1 MKGVNNYKNINSIV
15 ISKNEIDVR
24 DLIKLKSI
32 FNLIQIVKSEKALY
46 SEYVK
51 QNNIKFAIIY
61 NHEKPIDFSIN
72 VANELKNINKIHS
85 IIISNEKFDE
95 EYLKLNHIE
104 IIKDISEL
112 EYKKSLI
119 HQKKL
124 FCDNQNS
131 TLDFFLNLS
140 ELIKEIVIITNTEN
154 EIIYINEKGSKNLN
168 LPMKTSGNKIKVTDI
183 DIRDWEKLK
192 KIDLSCHTNSIPE
205 FKNILITNCI
215 LTLKNN
221 KKLYV
226 DVFIS
231 TIDQNNID
239 KLITIKEIPNL
250 NEIENYK
257 YLEIIDSQDEI
268 QNAKEIEKLLVNH
281 VDIYKKKKIY
291 LLNLDLFLTTE
302 YEYKED
308 KEKLN
313 IKILKIM
320 YSKIMSLYSEYIFKL
335 KNNNLIV
342 IICTSGDE
350 NQIISIAKKIKKT
363 ITLALKKEDIIIFE
377 FNIGIIE
384 VNLRENLELK
394 IPKLMMATKISSEY
408 KDSNPIIYKEEL
420 PEAVIL
426 KNQNKIFQYIL
437 KAIKNDFFTLYY
449 QKINPLKKNLKPKI
463 EILTRLFDHMG
474 KPIPNEQIFNLID
487 KYNLTAEVDQLVV
500 KKALREYKSFVSKN
514 GVHIFS
520 INISPY
526 SLKSQNFRI
535 FLRDTLLKSQIPLQ
549 NICLEITE
557 TGILENFEII
567 NKYFQELKS
576 FGIKLALD
584 DFGSGHTSLS
594 YIKTLPIDLLKIDGS
609 FIKAINSSEIDY
621 VIIKSIKKIADTKN
635 IKIIAEFVY
644 NEEILK
650 KINELEI
657 DYGQGF
663 LWHKPEPI

>member
-1 MKGVNNYKNINSIV
+1 MKEVNNYKNINSVV

-61 NHEKPIDFSIN
+61 NHEKPIDFSIK

-168 LPMKTSGNKIKVTDI
+168 LPLKTSGNKIKVTDI

-192 KIDLSCHTNSIPE
+192 KIDLSYHTNSIPE

-281 VDIYKKKKIY
+281 MDIYKKKKIY

-308 KEKLN
+308 REKLN

-350 NQIISIAKKIKKT
+350 NQIISIAQKIKKT
-363 ITLALKKEDIIIFE
+363 ITLALKK
-377 FNIGIIE
+377 
-384 VNLRENLELK
+384 K
-394 IPKLMMATKISSEY
+394 ILLYSNSISE
-408 KDSNPIIYKEEL
+408 
-420 PEAVIL
+420 
-426 KNQNKIFQYIL
+426 
-437 KAIKNDFFTLYY
+437 
-449 QKINPLKKNLKPKI
+449 
-463 EILTRLFDHMG
+463 
-474 KPIPNEQIFNLID
+474 
-487 KYNLTAEVDQLVV
+487 
-500 KKALREYKSFVSKN
+500 
-514 GVHIFS
+514 
-520 INISPY
+520 
-526 SLKSQNFRI
+526 
-535 FLRDTLLKSQIPLQ
+535 
-549 NICLEITE
+549 
-557 TGILENFEII
+557 
-567 NKYFQELKS
+567 
-576 FGIKLALD
+576 
-584 DFGSGHTSLS
+584 
-594 YIKTLPIDLLKIDGS
+594 
-609 FIKAINSSEIDY
+609 
-621 VIIKSIKKIADTKN
+621 
-635 IKIIAEFVY
+635 
-644 NEEILK
+644 
-650 KINELEI
+650 
-657 DYGQGF
+657 
-663 LWHKPEPI
+663 

>member
-1 MKGVNNYKNINSIV
+1 MKEVNNYKNINSVV

-61 NHEKPIDFSIN
+61 NHEKPIDFSIK

-168 LPMKTSGNKIKVTDI
+168 LPLKTSGNKIKVTDI

-192 KIDLSCHTNSIPE
+192 KIDLSYHTNSIPE

-281 VDIYKKKKIY
+281 MDIYKKKKIY

-308 KEKLN
+308 REKLN

-350 NQIISIAKKIKKT
+350 NQIISIAQKIKKT
-363 ITLALKKEDIIIFE
+363 ITLALKKEDIIIFK

-437 KAIKNDFFTLYY
+437 KAIK
-449 QKINPLKKNLKPKI
+449 
-463 EILTRLFDHMG
+463 M
-474 KPIPNEQIFNLID
+474 
-487 KYNLTAEVDQLVV
+487 
-500 KKALREYKSFVSKN
+500 
-514 GVHIFS
+514 
-520 INISPY
+520 
-526 SLKSQNFRI
+526 I
-535 FLRDTLLKSQIPLQ
+535 FLL
-549 NICLEITE
+549 
-557 TGILENFEII
+557 F
-567 NKYFQELKS
+567 
-576 FGIKLALD
+576 
-584 DFGSGHTSLS
+584 
-594 YIKTLPIDLLKIDGS
+594 
-609 FIKAINSSEIDY
+609 
-621 VIIKSIKKIADTKN
+621 IIKK
-635 IKIIAEFVY
+635 
-644 NEEILK
+644 
-650 KINELEI
+650 
-657 DYGQGF
+657 
-663 LWHKPEPI
+663 

>member
-1 MKGVNNYKNINSIV
+1 MKGVNNYKNINSVV

-61 NHEKPIDFSIN
+61 NHEKPIDFSIK

-168 LPMKTSGNKIKVTDI
+168 LPLKTSGNKIKVTDI

-192 KIDLSCHTNSIPE
+192 KIDLSYHTNSIPE

-281 VDIYKKKKIY
+281 MDIYKKKKY
-291 LLNLDLFLTTE
+291 
-302 YEYKED
+302 
-308 KEKLN
+308 
-313 IKILKIM
+313 
-320 YSKIMSLYSEYIFKL
+320 
-335 KNNNLIV
+335 
-342 IICTSGDE
+342 
-350 NQIISIAKKIKKT
+350 
-363 ITLALKKEDIIIFE
+363 
-377 FNIGIIE
+377 
-384 VNLRENLELK
+384 
-394 IPKLMMATKISSEY
+394 
-408 KDSNPIIYKEEL
+408 
-420 PEAVIL
+420 
-426 KNQNKIFQYIL
+426 
-437 KAIKNDFFTLYY
+437 
-449 QKINPLKKNLKPKI
+449 
-463 EILTRLFDHMG
+463 
-474 KPIPNEQIFNLID
+474 
-487 KYNLTAEVDQLVV
+487 
-500 KKALREYKSFVSKN
+500 
-514 GVHIFS
+514 
-520 INISPY
+520 
-526 SLKSQNFRI
+526 
-535 FLRDTLLKSQIPLQ
+535 
-549 NICLEITE
+549 ICLI
-557 TGILENFEII
+557 
-567 NKYFQELKS
+567 
-576 FGIKLALD
+576 
-584 DFGSGHTSLS
+584 
-594 YIKTLPIDLLKIDGS
+594 
-609 FIKAINSSEIDY
+609 
-621 VIIKSIKKIADTKN
+621 
-635 IKIIAEFVY
+635 
-644 NEEILK
+644 
-650 KINELEI
+650 
-657 DYGQGF
+657 
-663 LWHKPEPI
+663 

>member
-1 MKGVNNYKNINSIV
+1 MKGVNNYKNINSVV
-15 ISKNEIDVR
+15 ISKNEIDVG

-61 NHEKPIDFSIN
+61 NHEKPIDFSIK

-168 LPMKTSGNKIKVTDI
+168 LPLKISGNKIKVTDI

-192 KIDLSCHTNSIPE
+192 KIDLSYHTNSIPE

-281 VDIYKKKKIY
+281 MDIYKKKKIY

-308 KEKLN
+308 REKLN

-363 ITLALKKEDIIIFE
+363 ITLALKKEDIIIFK

-437 KAIKNDFFTLYY
+437 KAIKNDFL
-449 QKINPLKKNLKPKI
+449 
-463 EILTRLFDHMG
+463 LF
-474 KPIPNEQIFNLID
+474 
-487 KYNLTAEVDQLVV
+487 
-500 KKALREYKSFVSKN
+500 
-514 GVHIFS
+514 
-520 INISPY
+520 
-526 SLKSQNFRI
+526 
-535 FLRDTLLKSQIPLQ
+535 
-549 NICLEITE
+549 
-557 TGILENFEII
+557 
-567 NKYFQELKS
+567 
-576 FGIKLALD
+576 
-584 DFGSGHTSLS
+584 
-594 YIKTLPIDLLKIDGS
+594 
-609 FIKAINSSEIDY
+609 
-621 VIIKSIKKIADTKN
+621 IIKK
-635 IKIIAEFVY
+635 
-644 NEEILK
+644 
-650 KINELEI
+650 
-657 DYGQGF
+657 
-663 LWHKPEPI
+663 